1 MGFIMWTLLGILFI
15 MEGIYC
21 INSKKEVAFGFWTNG
36 KTPPIKVENI
46 KAYNKALGKPWCVYG
61 FFFILLGIPLLGEQ
75 NSPRIIITSIG
86 SILEVIILMAV
97 YPIKIEVKYRK
108 K

>member
-1 MGFIMWTLLGILFI
+1 MV
-15 MEGIYC
+15 C
-21 INSKKEVAFGFWTNG
+21 IW
-36 KTPPIKVENI
+36 
-46 KAYNKALGKPWCVYG
+46 

>member
-1 MGFIMWTLLGILFI
+1 MSFIMWTLLGILFV